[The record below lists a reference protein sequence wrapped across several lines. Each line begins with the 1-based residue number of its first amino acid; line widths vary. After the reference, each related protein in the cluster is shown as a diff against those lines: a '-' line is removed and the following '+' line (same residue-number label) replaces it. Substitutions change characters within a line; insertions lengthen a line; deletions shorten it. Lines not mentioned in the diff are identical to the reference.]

1 MWTPPRVNTT
11 CTKMVLVTL
20 CLLIMMLSGY
30 YEYILSVTLAS
41 NKHSSSIHLNFTA
54 NTLTFS
60 NQEPKAKE
68 REIKNQTIPSCQAV
82 PKGRHYYSKFN
93 YFIIRSQFCLVR

>member
-1 MWTPPRVNTT
+1 MWSPPRVNTN

-20 CLLIMMLSGY
+20 CLLITMLSGY

-41 NKHSSSIHLNFTA
+41 NKHSSSIHLDFTA

-60 NQEPKAKE
+60 NQQIIEM
-68 REIKNQTIPSCQAV
+68 INQTIPSCPAV
-82 PKGRHYYSKFN
+82 PKGKP
-93 YFIIRSQFCLVR
+93 

>member
-1 MWTPPRVNTT
+1 MWTLPRVNTNY
-11 CTKMVLVTL
+11 TKMVLVTL

-41 NKHSSSIHLNFTA
+41 NKHSSSIHLDFTA

-60 NQEPKAKE
+60 NKEPKEKIIE
-68 REIKNQTIPSCQAV
+68 MINQTIPSCPAV
-82 PKGRHYYSKFN
+82 PKGKPD
-93 YFIIRSQFCLVR
+93 